1 MRQATP
7 ANDRESV
14 VHFVSSL
21 ASSLANKNFDKAQQ
35 LFDRLFVLVDGWM
48 EQTRN
53 PSLTARQQYVRFLFR
68 PEHWEQAGDAIAS
81 YRETL
86 IAAHGEGTGW
96 MEENLNL
103 TGELERGRN
112 SGKALPAARELLA
125 LEESLAG
132 KTREPWLRGL
142 GVLADLT

>member
-1 MRQATP
+1 MREATP

-68 PEHWEQAGDAIAS
+68 PGHWEQAGDAIAS
-81 YRETL
+81 YREAL
-86 IAAHGEGTGW
+86 IASHGEGTGW
-96 MEENLNL
+96 MEEVLNL
-103 TGELERGRN
+103 TVGLERRRN
-112 SGKALPAARELLA
+112 SGQTFPPARHLLA
-125 LEESLAG
+125 LE
-132 KTREPWLRGL
+132 
-142 GVLADLT
+142 